1 MNGKHRKRDTET
13 SDYVAMMLRVLNSW
27 GDRIAAD
34 PAALVHMRE
43 LEAGLRDATN
53 RGIFEANKGRDH
65 YSRRDI
71 AAILGMSEIGVKK
84 RIDLGQLA
92 YAALQERRGAGA
104 LIRIADIRR
113 TRAEGLA
120 VANVEDKTGSER
132 ERKAV

>member
-13 SDYVAMMLRVLNSW
+13 SDYVAMTLRILSSW

-53 RGIFEANKGRDH
+53 RGIFEANRGTGR

-71 AAILGMSEIGVKK
+71 ASILGMSEIGVMK
-84 RIDLGQLA
+84 RIRLGETA
-92 YAALQERRGAGA
+92 YAAMQERRGAGA

>member
-13 SDYVAMMLRVLNSW
+13 SDYVAMMLRILNTW
-27 GDRIAAD
+27 GDRIAVD

-43 LEAGLRDATN
+43 LETGLRDATN

-71 AAILGMSEIGVKK
+71 AAILGMSEIGVMK
-84 RIDLGQLA
+84 RIRLGEMA
-92 YAALQERRGAGA
+92 YAAMQQRRGAGA
-104 LIRIADIRR
+104 LVRIGDIRR
-113 TRAEGLA
+113 TRADLLA
-120 VANVEDKTGSER
+120 AANVTDVTGSER